1 MSLVELSRENAT
13 CLPSAETAD
22 LLGDA
27 IVRDGLTNHSE
38 ATRYARPY
46 HEADI
51 GKSMSRRRGL
61 RS

>member
-1 MSLVELSRENAT
+1 
-13 CLPSAETAD
+13 LPSGETAD